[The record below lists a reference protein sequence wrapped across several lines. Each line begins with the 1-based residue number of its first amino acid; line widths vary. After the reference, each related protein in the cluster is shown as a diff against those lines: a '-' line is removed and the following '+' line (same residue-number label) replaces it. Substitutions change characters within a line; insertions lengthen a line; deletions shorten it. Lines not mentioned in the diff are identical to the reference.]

1 MKELKKQSNVILGFV
16 LVLIIVLF

>member
-16 LVLIIVLF
+16 LVLIIVL